1 MFAQVRRCLP
11 LSQRKLLIWRK
22 RLRIWFCKLQ
32 LISLQCCRGN
42 TKSFRSL
49 QFVYLE
55 FSRTLVKLDSF
66 PLFHPFYLMS
76 KLVRLL
82 EGSLVLEGRQIQR
95 SHSRLR
101 SNRNTSSCKRRQRR
115 QQRQS
120 RRSVRWPGRQD
131 LLGKSIST
139 QTEEEA
145 QWLRLE
151 FVCCCELLPLL
162 TFFSFEYF
170 GHSLCKYDAGFDLM
184 ATRRHCCTPSSP
196 TSAAHHRS
204 RQKISEAAGKWETFR
219 WSPFLGEQLVDP
231 RVQPPGSLPSGNLP
245 TPTQLWVKLRYPVYT
260 QNQLFT

>member
-1 MFAQVRRCLP
+1 M
-11 LSQRKLLIWRK
+11 
-22 RLRIWFCKLQ
+22 Q

-66 PLFHPFYLMS
+66 PLFQPFYLMS
-76 KLVRLL
+76 MLVRLL
-82 EGSLVLEGRQIQR
+82 ECSLVLAGRQIQT
-95 SHSRLR
+95 SHSRLH
-101 SNRNTSSCKRRQRR
+101 SNRNTSSCRRRQRR

-120 RRSVRWPGRQD
+120 HRSVRLPGRQD

-139 QTEEEA
+139 LTEEEA

-162 TFFSFEYF
+162 TFFLFEYF
-170 GHSLCKYDAGFDLM
+170 GRSICKYDAGFDLM

-204 RQKISEAAGKWETFR
+204 RQKISEAAGEW
-219 WSPFLGEQLVDP
+219 
-231 RVQPPGSLPSGNLP
+231 
-245 TPTQLWVKLRYPVYT
+245 
-260 QNQLFT
+260 